1 MIPASDLTYTH
12 VMDIS
17 LFIPTVEKE
26 IILSNREIKEN
37 TGGDELVGVHVYML
51 GLFCCDSINCI

>member
-26 IILSNREIKEN
+26 SILSNREIEEN
-37 TGGDELVGVHVYML
+37 TGDDEAVGVHIYML
-51 GLFCCDSINCI
+51 GLFCCNS

>member
-1 MIPASDLTYTH
+1 
-12 VMDIS
+12 MDIS